1 MDLEQQQQASARSPI
16 ALQGHAQAL
25 IVEGDH
31 MTIEV
36 ITDLLR
42 KRNVKADSAC
52 NGSKAIELFEERV
65 RKVGRDQADMYS
77 LILLDHN
84 LPELDGPK
92 IAK

>member
-1 MDLEQQQQASARSPI
+1 
-16 ALQGHAQAL
+16 
-25 IVEGDH
+25 
-31 MTIEV
+31 MTIEL

-52 NGSKAIELFEERV
+52 NGSKAIELAEERV

-92 IAK
+92 IAKEIRKRCKESLKVGEQQEHAMPYICSSTS